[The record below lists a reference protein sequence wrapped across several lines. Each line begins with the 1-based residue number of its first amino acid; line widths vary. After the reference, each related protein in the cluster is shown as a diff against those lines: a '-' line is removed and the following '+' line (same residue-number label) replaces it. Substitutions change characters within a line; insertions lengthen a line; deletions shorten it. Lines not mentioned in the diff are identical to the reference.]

1 MLLNVDKNSKN
12 VSLKKI
18 RNNELLYL
26 MSCSSSLPGADRTI
40 CNVLIDEMK
49 NIIHVYDDLRHCS
62 TSIFTELDKTL
73 IIELMSLLGVEY
85 ARYRIVLYY
94 APILKKPF
102 IREYDLS
109 NEMLITVDVKYISE
123 LFYNMALNNEK
134 LKN

>member
-62 TSIFTELDKTL
+62 TSIFKELDQTL

-85 ARYRIVLYY
+85 GRYRIVLYY
-94 APILKKPF
+94 APILKNPF
-102 IREYDLS
+102 IREYELKSEKLISINTEDL
-109 NEMLITVDVKYISE
+109 NE
-123 LFYNMALNNEK
+123 LFYRKALNNESLEK
-134 LKN
+134 

>member
-18 RNNELLYL
+18 RNNELLYI

-49 NIIHVYDDLRHCS
+49 NIIHVYDDLRHRS
-62 TSIFTELDKTL
+62 TSIFTELDQTL

-85 ARYRIVLYY
+85 GRYRIVLYY

-102 IREYDLS
+102 IREYELKS
-109 NEMLITVDVKYISE
+109 EKLITVNTEDLNE
-123 LFYNMALNNEK
+123 LFYRKVLNNESLEK
-134 LKN
+134 